1 MRNDELNELVEKS
14 LGSEPDYRL
23 PADFARKVTVSVIR
37 REQWKTDLQEYLLL
51 TAIMIGI
58 VTAAA
63 VSYYLLDKDM
73 LIRTFNFFESRQIQV
88 ASAIFLVNF
97 ILFADKVLLRLLFS
111 RIKNG

>member
-1 MRNDELNELVEKS
+1 MRNDELTDLVEKS
-14 LGSEPDYRL
+14 LVSEPDYRL

-58 VTAAA
+58 LTAAT
-63 VSYYLLDKDM
+63 VSYYLLDKEV
-73 LIRTFNFFESRQIQV
+73 LIRTLNFFESRRIQV
-88 ASAIFLVNF
+88 VGAIFLVNF

-111 RIKNG
+111 RLKNS